1 MHNTVIV
8 FAAGYDTCLYS
19 SHHTPMTTNTYPLSG
34 LHCTAC
40 VGRVTQA
47 LQPLADKVNVTL
59 NPMQV
64 TLINPRADFAQLQAA
79 VTQSGAYN
87 LLPNQTVAQQNEAQ
101 AATETIANASTKSWL
116 ATYYPLLLIMAFI
129 LVGSLL
135 VQVGQHA
142 AAMGEPMGLLM
153 HLGMGLSAVTA
164 GETMRYFM
172 AGFFIV
178 FAFFKLLDLRAFAD
192 AYAGYD
198 LLAARWHGWGLVYP
212 FVELAL
218 GMAYLAHYNPVFTSW
233 ATIVV
238 MGFSAIGVIRAVTNK
253 TKIQCA
259 CLGTVFQLPMST
271 VTIVEDVGMVLM
283 AALMLTQM

>member
-1 MHNTVIV
+1 
-8 FAAGYDTCLYS
+8 
-19 SHHTPMTTNTYPLSG
+19 MTTALPTSTYQLTG
-34 LHCTAC
+34 LHCGSC
-40 VGRVTQA
+40 VRKVTVA
-47 LQPLADKVNVTL
+47 LQPFAREVNVTL
-59 NPMQV
+59 DPMQAV
-64 TLINPRADFAQLQAA
+64 LAGETVSVNSEAHLAALQKAVSTAGNYIIEPKVPSVQKFTAQAA
-79 VTQSGAYN
+79 VNNIAVSTTST
-87 LLPNQTVAQQNEAQ
+87 LP
-101 AATETIANASTKSWL
+101 ATSWL
-116 ATYYPLLLIMAFI
+116 RTYYPLLLILVFI
-129 LVGSLL
+129 LGASIL
-135 VQVGQHA
+135 VQIGLHA
-142 AAMGEPMGLLM
+142 GAMGEPMGAAM
-153 HLGMGLSAVTA
+153 HMGMGLSAVTA

-198 LLAARWHGWGLVYP
+198 LLAARWHGWGMLYP

-218 GMAYLAHYNPVFTSW
+218 GVAYLANYKPVFTSW

-283 AALMLTQM
+283 AAFMLTQM